1 MCLACVHEHGWAG
14 CDHGGGGTRALPPS
28 VCASTRVHMAP
39 GEEMFKNGAVSP
51 ELTGVVSKAQR
62 RQEGPLLLHSP
73 GGNGL
78 LCAEEAECGWNKA
91 SGADP
96 KTSLIKETH

>member
-1 MCLACVHEHGWAG
+1 
-14 CDHGGGGTRALPPS
+14 
-28 VCASTRVHMAP
+28 
-39 GEEMFKNGAVSP
+39 MFKNGAVSP
-51 ELTGVVSKAQR
+51 ELTGVVSKVQR